1 MDIALKRDGDMYVSP
16 KGDIILNDS
25 VAQKIRIR
33 LLWFLNEWRWDPEEG
48 IPYFDDVFV
57 KNPNLDAIESVIRE
71 KIFEIPE
78 VIEVGDISVTLN
90 SDQRKVT
97 IRFEA
102 KTDEETLREEVVF
115 DG

>member
-16 KGDIILNDS
+16 KGDILLNDS

>member
-71 KIFEIPE
+71 KIFEIHE
-78 VIEVGDISVTLN
+78 IIEVGDISVTLN

>member
-33 LLWFLNEWRWDPEEG
+33 LLWFLNEWKWDPEEG

>member
-33 LLWFLNEWRWDPEEG
+33 LLWFLSEWRWDPEEG

-57 KNPNLDAIESVIRE
+57 KNPDLDAIESVIRE